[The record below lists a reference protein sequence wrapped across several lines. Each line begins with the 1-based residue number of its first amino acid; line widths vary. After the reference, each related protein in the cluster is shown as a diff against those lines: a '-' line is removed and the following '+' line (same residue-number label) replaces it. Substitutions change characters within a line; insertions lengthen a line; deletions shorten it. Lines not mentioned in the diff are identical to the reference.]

1 MAVQAR
7 VWMVYVGQASGL
19 AQSRA
24 LISLIRINPHHFIA
38 FPIPDRSFSLFDT
51 NGESAISVQNASFC
65 QRDEEKTRHEAG
77 KVDLEG
83 SGCL

>member
-24 LISLIRINPHHFIA
+24 LISLIPINPYYFIA
-38 FPIPDRSFSLFDT
+38 FPIPDRSFWFFDT
-51 NGESAISVQNASFC
+51 NGKSAISVQNASFC
-65 QRDEEKTRHEAG
+65 QRDEENARHQTE
-77 KVDLEG
+77 KKDLEG
-83 SGCL
+83 SG

>member
-24 LISLIRINPHHFIA
+24 LIPLIPINSHDFIA
-38 FPIPDRSFSLFDT
+38 FPIPDRSFGLFDKT
-51 NGESAISVQNASFC
+51 GKSAISVQNASFC
-65 QRDEEKTRHEAG
+65 QRDEENARHQTGEI
-77 KVDLEG
+77 DLEG
-83 SGCL
+83 SGCV